1 MANIKKLVV
10 GISIA
15 LAAGSAVAATD
26 KKADDDS
33 LLVMFKQSVTK
44 EQRQD
49 LIKNAGGSLRAL
61 DDSGRDIAM
70 RHIADGRIA
79 KVNVRNAK
87 QRDALIKRLSQH
99 PLVEVAEP
107 NYVIS
112 INDSKDPKFNILAT
126 PDDPGFGDMWAL
138 ELSLIHI

>member
-1 MANIKKLVV
+1 
-10 GISIA
+10 
-15 LAAGSAVAATD
+15 
-26 KKADDDS
+26 
-33 LLVMFKQSVTK
+33 
-44 EQRQD
+44 
-49 LIKNAGGSLRAL
+49 
-61 DDSGRDIAM
+61 M

-126 PDDPGFGDMWAL
+126 PDDRL
-138 ELSLIHI
+138 R